1 MRLETFLNAGC
12 TNAMRIVQ
20 TVMIPERTATDS
32 RTYFRLLDLLEML
45 YERGNEWL

>member
-1 MRLETFLNAGC
+1 MKHETLLNVGC

-20 TVMIPERTATDS
+20 GIMIPEREAIDS
-32 RTYFRLLDLLEML
+32 RRYFKLLDLLEYL